1 MPFRQCPPCRAAA
14 LCFWIKYI
22 KPPLHILRFLRGKKL
37 TSSNT
42 HATKLSIS
50 PSMDAEPTLWIEF
63 ANPIKAE
70 IRFYSLR
77 NVRIS
82 WISPKTVVFLC
93 LARVLSPAT
102 VNPKPYTSLEAIR
115 STKKHIDLVK
125 PLPHNPSTICP
136 TLSGIQASF
145 PNPRTHKP

>member
-1 MPFRQCPPCRAAA
+1 MSSMSGCSIVLLDQVHKAPTPHTPFLAREEANLLKQSRQ
-14 LCFWIKYI
+14 
-22 KPPLHILRFLRGKKL
+22 
-37 TSSNT
+37 
-42 HATKLSIS
+42 TKLSIS

-82 WISPKTVVFLC
+82 WISPKMVISLC

-102 VNPKPYTSLEAIR
+102 VNPKPYISLEAIR

-136 TLSGIQASF
+136 TLCGIQASF